1 MTMHNHD
8 HLTDFVKM
16 FIGTVS
22 SAFFYF
28 TSKFNIIETPMFLND
43 FNDVIKMISPSLSAL
58 AAILTISLG
67 IKNLF
72 FSKKKKNEPRSD

>member
-1 MTMHNHD
+1 MRTINMTNHD

-16 FIGTVS
+16 MIGTAS

-28 TSKFNIIETPMFLND
+28 TSKFNIIETPMFM
-43 FNDVIKMISPSLSAL
+43 NDVNEVIRVISPTLSLL
-58 AAILTISLG
+58 AAVLTISLG

-72 FSKKKKNEPRSD
+72 FSKKSKK